1 MTCLMT
7 IAEAKNAFRAFQFFD
22 KNYWNNSLGKL
33 IAAVRAGN
41 LKRSEL
47 WKSVTSTSVCA
58 L

>member
-1 MTCLMT
+1 MTRLMT
-7 IAEAKNAFRAFQFFD
+7 IAEAKKALRAFQFFD

-47 WKSVTSTSVCA
+47 WKSVTSVCA